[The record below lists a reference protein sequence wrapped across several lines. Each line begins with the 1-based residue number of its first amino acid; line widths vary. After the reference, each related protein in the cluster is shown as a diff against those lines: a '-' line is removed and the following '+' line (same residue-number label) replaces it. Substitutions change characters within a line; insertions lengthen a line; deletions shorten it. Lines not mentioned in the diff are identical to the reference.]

1 MMNKKYIIY
10 SLCVYSGIVWQTFTL
25 TRYGHLV
32 VKKLDDFLNYMVDIK
47 RGIRVMKN

>member
-1 MMNKKYIIY
+1 IIY
-10 SLCVYSGIVWQTFTL
+10 SLCVYSGIVCQTFTL

-47 RGIRVMKN
+47 KGDKSHEKIK